1 MPDPDSSSRCFA
13 LANLAAALQK
23 YARFSIVKPLATADW
38 TVIAAYLAGILAFGL
53 WSGRGQKSTRDYFLG
68 REVIPWWGVGLS
80 IVATETSALTF
91 ISVPAM
97 AYGGDLT
104 LMQMILGY
112 VIARILLAIYLVPH
126 YFKGEIFSAY
136 QLLEHAFGPQSRRM
150 AAGIFLVACTLGAGV
165 RVYVSCIP
173 IQLMLGVDVL
183 TAILIFVGLT
193 LVYTTLGGIRSVVWT
208 DAAQFLLFMAG
219 GIYTLLYVPSLVDGG
234 WTAAMQKAAAA
245 GKLHWFNPEF
255 SLAAPFNIFMGL
267 IGGTVLVLFSHGADQ
282 MIVQQVLTCGSVRAG
297 RRALILSAVIILPLF
312 LIFLLTGVLLWVYD
326 GQFNLH
332 ELVPKNTAGL
342 KQNDYIYPLFI
353 LRVVPPW
360 FKGFLIVAILSA
372 AMSSVASALAALS
385 SVSTMDIVK
394 GLSRRPRND
403 AFYFRFSKGSMV
415 FWCAVLVAVAFA
427 SRQAPFVYN
436 LAFTLTGLTSGA
448 MLGGVLLAVF
458 WRGGGALPVMA
469 GMAASV
475 LVMIG
480 LSQISWTVEVAGTP
494 ETRKIFWPWFTLF
507 GTTVTVA
514 VAWLVAR
521 FSKVHASAASPA
533 R

>member
-1 MPDPDSSSRCFA
+1 MKHLSA
-13 LANLAAALQK
+13 
-23 YARFSIVKPLATADW
+23 ADW
-38 TVIAAYLAGILAFGL
+38 MVIAAYLAGILAFGL

-68 REVIPWWGVGLS
+68 KEVIPWWGVGLS

-136 QLLEHAFGPQSRRM
+136 QLLENTFGKSSRRM
-150 AAGIFLVACTLGAGV
+150 AGGIFLIACTLGAGV
-165 RVYVSCIP
+165 RVFVSCIP
-173 IQLMLGVDVL
+173 IQLMLGVDIL

-193 LVYTTLGGIRSVVWT
+193 LVYTTLGGIRSVIWT
-208 DAAQFLLFMAG
+208 DAAQFMLFMAG
-219 GIYTLLYVPSLVDGG
+219 GIYTLFYVPTLVEGG
-234 WTAAMQKAAAA
+234 WAGALEKAAAA
-245 GKLHWFNPEF
+245 GKLHWFNPHF

-267 IGGTVLVLFSHGADQ
+267 LGGTVLVLFSHGADQ
-282 MIVQQVLTCGSVRAG
+282 MIVQQVLTCGTVKSG
-297 RRALILSAVIILPLF
+297 RKALILSAVIIVPLF
-312 LIFLLTGVLLWVYD
+312 LIFLLTGVFLWVYD

-353 LRVVPPW
+353 LTVVPPW

-394 GLSRRPRND
+394 GLSRQPRSD
-403 AFYFRFSKGSMV
+403 AFYFRFSRCSMV
-415 FWCAVLVAVAFA
+415 FWCAMLVGVAFV

-458 WRGGGALPVMA
+458 WRNAGPVPVMI

-480 LSQISWTVEVAGTP
+480 VSQISWTVESGGKP
-494 ETRKIFWPWFTLF
+494 ETQKVFWPWFTLV
-507 GTTVTVA
+507 GTAVTFA
-514 VAWLVAR
+514 VPWIIAR
-521 FSKVHASAASPA
+521 FGRTRPATASASQ
-533 R
+533 